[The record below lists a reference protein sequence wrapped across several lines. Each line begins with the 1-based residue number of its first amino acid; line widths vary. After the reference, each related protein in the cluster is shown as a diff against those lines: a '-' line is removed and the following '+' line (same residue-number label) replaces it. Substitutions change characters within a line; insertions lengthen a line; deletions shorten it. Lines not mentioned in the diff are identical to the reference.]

1 MAESK
6 PVSISVRNV
15 DPDLWAEFRILCLK
29 EGKKS
34 IAVKLN
40 EVLRGLF
47 DKQEEA

>member
-29 EGKKS
+29 EGKS